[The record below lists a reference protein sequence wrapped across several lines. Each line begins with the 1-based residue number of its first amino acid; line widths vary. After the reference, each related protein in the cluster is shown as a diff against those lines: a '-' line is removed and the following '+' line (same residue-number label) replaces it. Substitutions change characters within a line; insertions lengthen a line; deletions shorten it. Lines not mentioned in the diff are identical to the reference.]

1 MLLTSYPEG
10 VVGPHAVAPCAK
22 AGGIPVG
29 ATARGTNIA
38 GLPLKPHLADGD
50 VLLRG
55 QCRMGLRPQGLE
67 CGSAPSSLMWHPL
80 HQGGECLGCWL

>member
-1 MLLTSYPEG
+1 MDHMGEARGLALGACGATHGWLRGCEVLLTSYPGG
-10 VVGPHAVAPCAK
+10 VVGPPAVTPCAK

-29 ATARGTNIA
+29 VTARGTNIA

-55 QCRMGLRPQGLE
+55 
-67 CGSAPSSLMWHPL
+67 
-80 HQGGECLGCWL
+80 

>member
-1 MLLTSYPEG
+1 MEHMGGARGQGLGARGATHGWLRGCEVLLTSYPGG
-10 VVGPHAVAPCAK
+10 VVGPPAVAPCAK

-29 ATARGTNIA
+29 GIARGTNIA

-55 QCRMGLRPQGLE
+55 
-67 CGSAPSSLMWHPL
+67 
-80 HQGGECLGCWL
+80 

>member
-10 VVGPHAVAPCAK
+10 VVGPLAEAPCAK

-38 GLPLKPHLADGD
+38 GLPLKLHLADGGL
-50 VLLRG
+50 LLRG
-55 QCRMGLRPQGLE
+55 
-67 CGSAPSSLMWHPL
+67 
-80 HQGGECLGCWL
+80 

>member
-38 GLPLKPHLADGD
+38 GLPLKSHLADGGL
-50 VLLRG
+50 LLRG
-55 QCRMGLRPQGLE
+55 
-67 CGSAPSSLMWHPL
+67 
-80 HQGGECLGCWL
+80 

>member
-1 MLLTSYPEG
+1 MLLTSYPGG

-29 ATARGTNIA
+29 VTARGANIA
-38 GLPLKPHLADGD
+38 GLPLKLHLADGG

-55 QCRMGLRPQGLE
+55 
-67 CGSAPSSLMWHPL
+67 
-80 HQGGECLGCWL
+80 